1 MTKILLLAT
10 GGTIASRESAQGLAP
25 AIDARQILS
34 HIPEAQ
40 TLCHLEALSLMHTDS
55 TDMNPAG
62 MAQIA
67 KSVREYYDSYDGFVI
82 THGTDTL
89 AYSAAA
95 LSYMLRNLEKPVILT
110 GSQLPLEAPCTDAR
124 RNLLDAVCFACAEI
138 AGVFVAFDGILI
150 SGVHATKLKSKSMD
164 AFQSVNFPVI
174 AEIKHGKITYCQG
187 YLLLPK
193 TAGKFFA
200 ATKLCQN
207 ILVLKI
213 FPGIGCE
220 IFDFIREH
228 YAGVIIESFGVGGIP
243 GEKPDLV
250 SKIPQLIEAGVAV
263 VISTQC
269 LYEGI
274 DLDVYAV
281 GKKLAREHVIFGADM
296 TTEALTMKLMWA
308 LGNYDNLDDVKKCIE
323 TPYFA
328 DRKEESKKAPPVAPA

>member
-1 MTKILLLAT
+1 MSKILLLAT
-10 GGTIASRESAQGLAP
+10 GGTIACGQSAQGLSP
-25 AIDARQILS
+25 AMNAEQILS
-34 HIPEAQ
+34 HIPEIEES
-40 TLCHLEALSLMHTDS
+40 CYLEALSLMQTDS
-55 TDMNPAG
+55 TNMTPAG
-62 MAQIA
+62 MIKIA
-67 KSVREYYDSYDGFVI
+67 EAVRDRYDDYDGFVI

-95 LSYMLRNLEKPVILT
+95 LSYMLRNLGKPVIFT
-110 GSQLPLEAPCTDAR
+110 GSQVPLEAPYTDAR
-124 RNLLDAVCFACAEI
+124 QNLSDAVRFARADV

-150 SGVHATKLKSKSMD
+150 GGVRATKLKSKSLD
-164 AFQSVNFPVI
+164 AFKSIHFPVI

-187 YLLLPK
+187 YSLLPK
-193 TAGKFFA
+193 TTGRFFA
-200 ATKLCQN
+200 VANLCPN
-207 ILVLKI
+207 IFVLKI

-243 GEKPDLV
+243 GQNPDLV
-250 SKIPQLIEAGVAV
+250 SKIPDLIQAGMAV

-274 DLDVYAV
+274 DLNIYAV
-281 GKKLAREHVIFGADM
+281 GKKLAREKVISGGDM

-308 LGNYDNLDDVKKCIE
+308 LGNYDSLDNIKTCIE

-328 DRKEESKKAPPVAPA
+328 DRSD